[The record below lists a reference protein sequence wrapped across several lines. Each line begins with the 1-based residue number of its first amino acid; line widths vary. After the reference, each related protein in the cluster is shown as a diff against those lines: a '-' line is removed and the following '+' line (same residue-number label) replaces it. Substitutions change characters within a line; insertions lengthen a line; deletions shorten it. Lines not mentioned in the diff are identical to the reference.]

1 MWIRIPVFLAAAVMM
16 ASAAQQ
22 SAGALVLVNS
32 QAPDYTEF
40 ARVIEPYF
48 VQFGV
53 PYEVRDVARQRAGA
67 GLSGYALVVIGHR
80 GLDAPRRFFT
90 DEDDNALLAA
100 VRGGTGLV
108 SFDGLLAT
116 WKGRRSQ
123 NIYGFAREIF
133 GLTPRP
139 GESAAS
145 VKVESASHFIAA
157 GGARTL
163 KLKRTMPVP
172 GFTAGEKARVV
183 ASAGQQPL
191 VVAVEQGSGRAVLF
205 SSYDWSRPDVLGKLY
220 GLDDLVWRSLVWA
233 ARKPFVMR
241 RMPPYLAFRVDD
253 VSGFGIGSNQH
264 LGWVEVANKY
274 GLRPWLGI
282 FIDDMREDQQATAT
296 LARLSQKGLVTASPH
311 ARRWSEFLFLNEPLA
326 TDDRQRN
333 IAGKP
338 WPDEQMAANW
348 AEAEAFW
355 KQHGIAKAKVVL
367 PHFYEFALNDFEGMK
382 RWGAEFTGTVLKPGL
397 GYGTEVPASAPYL
410 SGEPVRISSG
420 GDPIYISD
428 WLEVPGFE
436 KQFFNL
442 VVEVRDVAGYE
453 WAPSGVTVEE
463 AIRRGFEETRREFD
477 SLVPAVLF
485 THESDHIRKI
495 TPENWEA
502 IVRGVMERLAPYH
515 PIPVTLDFATQ
526 YARALR
532 TSKLVAAGDGT
543 ARLIG
548 TADIATKLYLYDS
561 LEAREIEVPPFRGIK
576 VVRLQP
582 SHRPLLP

>member
-1 MWIRIPVFLAAAVMM
+1 MWLRIAFFLMAAAI
-16 ASAAQQ
+16 APAAQQ

-32 QAPDYTEF
+32 QAPDYSEF

-48 VQFGV
+48 VQFGL
-53 PYEVRDVARQRAGA
+53 PYEVRDIARRRAGDE
-67 GLSGYALVVIGHR
+67 LTGYALIVIGHR

-90 DEDDNALLAA
+90 DADDRALLAA

-108 SFDGLLAT
+108 SFDGMLAA
-116 WKGRRSQ
+116 WNGGKPLE
-123 NIYGFAREIF
+123 IYGFAREIF
-133 GLTPRP
+133 GLAPRA
-139 GESAAS
+139 GESATA
-145 VKVESASHFIAA
+145 VRVESASHLITA

-163 KLKRTMPVP
+163 TLKRGMPAP
-172 GFTAGEKARVV
+172 GFVAGGKAHVL

-191 VVAVEQGSGRAVLF
+191 VIASEPGSGRAVLF
-205 SSYDWSRPDVLGKLY
+205 SSYDWSRPEYLGKLY

-241 RMPPYLAFRVDD
+241 GMPRYLAFRVDD

-274 GLRPWLGI
+274 GLKPWLGI
-282 FIDDMREDQQATAT
+282 FIDDMREDPQATAT

-311 ARRWSEFLFLNEPLA
+311 ARRWSRFFFLDEPLA

-338 WPDEQMAANW
+338 WPDEQIAANW

-355 KQHGIAKAKVVL
+355 KEHKIAKAKVVL
-367 PHFYEFALNDFEGMK
+367 PHFYQFAVNDFDGMK
-382 RWGAEFTGTVLKPGL
+382 RWGAEFTGTVLKPGF

-420 GDPIYISD
+420 KDPIYISD
-428 WLEVPGFE
+428 WLDAPGFE
-436 KQFFNL
+436 RRFFNL

-453 WAPSGVTVEE
+453 WAPSGVSVEE
-463 AIRRGFEETRREFD
+463 AIRRGVEETRREFD

-495 TPENWEA
+495 TPEDWEA
-502 IVRGVMERLAPYH
+502 IVRGVMERLAPYR

-526 YARALR
+526 YARALK
-532 TSKLVAAGDGT
+532 TSRLVAAGDGT
-543 ARLIG
+543 ARLEG
-548 TADIATKLYLYDS
+548 TADIPTKLYVYDS
-561 LEAREIEVPPFRGIK
+561 LEAREIEVPPFRGYRS
-576 VVRLQP
+576 VRLK
-582 SHRPLLP
+582 